1 MNKPVTPAAS
11 DTADSA
17 NVLQIR
23 RIGNSLGLI
32 LPKDLLTQLG
42 FNEGDQLEIV
52 RQPEGGLK
60 LQRHDDLHARGMAI
74 ARKSFKKYAA
84 TYREL
89 AK

>member
-1 MNKPVTPAAS
+1 MSELKKVEETEA
-11 DTADSA
+11 T
-17 NVLQIR
+17 VLQIR
-23 RIGNSLGLI
+23 KIGNSLGLI
-32 LPKDLLTQLG
+32 LPKELLAQLG
-42 FNEGDQLEIV
+42 FSEGDKLEFV